1 MPTNNSYAVLLND
14 WQQTLSAVDKTPD
27 LQPSVETERQSLI
40 QSVAGVE
47 ALLRRQQELIA
58 LKQRATQELKEARER
73 GKEMDIKLRSV
84 VRGKLGHKNE
94 LLVQFNVAPQRKPK
108 RKPKD
113 EETKEPSGE
122 KPGTGPG
129 GTDPGIST
137 PPPDKPAV

>member
-1 MPTNNSYAVLLND
+1 MPTNNSYAVLLNN

-27 LQPSVETERQSLI
+27 LQPSVETERQALI
-40 QSVAGVE
+40 QSAAEVE
-47 ALLRRQQELIA
+47 TLLRRQQELIA

-73 GKEMDIKLRSV
+73 GREMDIKLRSM

-108 RKPKD
+108 RKPA
-113 EETKEPSGE
+113 EEKPSGE

-129 GTDPGIST
+129 GTDPGT
-137 PPPDKPAV
+137 TVPPPDKPAV

>member
-27 LQPSVETERQSLI
+27 LQPSVETERQALI
-40 QSVAGVE
+40 QSVAEVE
-47 ALLRRQQELIA
+47 TLLRRQQELIA

-73 GKEMDIKLRSV
+73 GKEVDIKLRSV

-94 LLVQFNVAPQRKPK
+94 LLVQFKVAPKRKPK
-108 RKPKD
+108 RKP
-113 EETKEPSGE
+113 EEEPSGE

-129 GTDPGIST
+129 GADPGTSV
-137 PPPDKPAV
+137 PPP

>member
-1 MPTNNSYAVLLND
+1 MASNNSYAVLLND

-27 LQPSVETERQSLI
+27 LQPSVETERQALI
-40 QSVAGVE
+40 QAVAEVE
-47 ALLRRQQELIA
+47 TLLRRQKELIA

-73 GKEMDIKLRSV
+73 GKEMDIKLRSM

-108 RKPKD
+108 RKPA
-113 EETKEPSGE
+113 EEKPSGE

-129 GTDPGIST
+129 GTDPGT
-137 PPPDKPAV
+137 AVPPPDKPAA

>member
-1 MPTNNSYAVLLND
+1 MPTNNSYAVLLNN

-27 LQPSVETERQSLI
+27 LQPSVETERQTLI
-40 QSVAGVE
+40 QSVAEVE
-47 ALLRRQQELIA
+47 TLLRRQQELIA

-73 GKEMDIKLRSV
+73 GKEVDIRLRSV

-108 RKPKD
+108 RKPA
-113 EETKEPSGE
+113 EEKPSGE

-129 GTDPGIST
+129 GTDPGT
-137 PPPDKPAV
+137 TAPPPDKPAA